1 MLVEV
6 LQVEELALGQLLG
19 GGVVGDGVYGEC
31 GLRDPVD
38 DTAVGGDWVGS
49 KNLPEPIIT
58 AGSFQ
63 SPVMKI
69 SVLCPNERVADE

>member
-6 LQVEELALGQLLG
+6 LQVEELAPGQLLG

-38 DTAVGGDWVGS
+38 DTAVEGDAV
-49 KNLPEPIIT
+49 E
-58 AGSFQ
+58 Q
-63 SPVMKI
+63 
-69 SVLCPNERVADE
+69 